1 MRITKKK
8 CRFLKI
14 FVRNKVELE
23 GRAVVASTKPLATDP
38 QLLLSSA
45 LEKVNFINVFYVNLK
60 FSSSAGNGQ
69 SSFHPMVLELG
80 GLCTHKDLLVWTVLA
95 YICPSHNSKVVV
107 ILVFHLC
114 CPNLVSS
121 QNQLKE
127 FHSCFCH
134 VETSAYCE
142 HGGSTSYVRVSPS
155 SKRNYT
161 EPMTVLLLFHL
172 TVGRENLQRTKY

>member
-1 MRITKKK
+1 M
-8 CRFLKI
+8 
-14 FVRNKVELE
+14 E

-38 QLLLSSA
+38 QLLLSFA
-45 LEKVNFINVFYVNLK
+45 LEKVNFINVFYVDLK
-60 FSSSAGNGQ
+60 FSSTGSGQ

-95 YICPSHNSKVVV
+95 YICPLRNSSKFVV

-121 QNQLKE
+121 QNQLKN
-127 FHSCFCH
+127 FIVGFCH
-134 VETSAYCE
+134 VETPACCE
-142 HGGSTSYVRVSPS
+142 HGGSTSYMRASPS

-172 TVGRENLQRTKY
+172 SVERENLQSTKY